1 MPHTERKARHPSV
14 LIVLLAWGLT
24 MIVPDLWRVVQ
35 PLASYGFSANND
47 GLIYDVRKPF
57 DELSQSPAWRAGI
70 RKGDRLDLSHL
81 GCVPYEPTACG
92 NTLAVLG
99 GRQLVLPGRE
109 VTLDFLV
116 GPNQSPRRVALSAD
130 PEPSNPFERLVVAL
144 DQIAG
149 ILVVVAAAWLVWTRP
164 GPMSWG

>member
-1 MPHTERKARHPSV
+1 
-14 LIVLLAWGLT
+14 
-24 MIVPDLWRVVQ
+24 MIVPDLWRVLQ

-99 GRQLVLPGRE
+99 GRWSFPGAR
-109 VTLDFLV
+109 
-116 GPNQSPRRVALSAD
+116 
-130 PEPSNPFERLVVAL
+130 
-144 DQIAG
+144 
-149 ILVVVAAAWLVWTRP
+149 
-164 GPMSWG
+164 

>member
-1 MPHTERKARHPSV
+1 
-14 LIVLLAWGLT
+14 
-24 MIVPDLWRVVQ
+24 
-35 PLASYGFSANND
+35 
-47 GLIYDVRKPF
+47 
-57 DELSQSPAWRAGI
+57 
-70 RKGDRLDLSHL
+70 
-81 GCVPYEPTACG
+81 
-92 NTLAVLG
+92 
-99 GRQLVLPGRE
+99 